1 MINPM
6 DTHIYEEEDDAAAAA
21 ALFALIT
28 TSILE
33 ACEARNKQ
41 HQRCRLYLCQQEL
54 IPDP

>member
-41 HQRCRLYLCQQEL
+41 HQRCRLYLCRQEL